1 MCRRPPRSTRTD
13 TLLPYPT
20 RFRSGLGGGVCAEA
34 PVGPVALLPLPAVI
48 LGAGGDGRNGLL
60 AGLIDAAGELAVDG
74 VRPARGGDLVTGAG
88 IARCFTGPVSEVVA
102 VTQRNRHQQGE
113 AGERAVPPPV
123 TPAPAQFM
131 CAASGGIGRNTIV
144 PGGARGRV
152 SIDPT
157 PRRPSRPG
165 KALCG
170 PMTRSGLRPGWPH
183 RRIEDP

>member
-1 MCRRPPRSTRTD
+1 MTAYELRISDLEFRRV
-13 TLLPYPT
+13 L
-20 RFRSGLGGGVCAEA
+20 FRSVGVCAEA

-113 AGERAVPPPV
+113 E
-123 TPAPAQFM
+123 
-131 CAASGGIGRNTIV
+131 IGRAQV
-144 PGGARGRV
+144 
-152 SIDPT
+152 
-157 PRRPSRPG
+157 
-165 KALCG
+165 
-170 PMTRSGLRPGWPH
+170 
-183 RRIEDP
+183 